1 VLSPA
6 LGGGRKPA
14 SSADLQA
21 SLRLAYFSFKQ
32 TVISSAFGM
41 NVLQSLKASGVHAKR
56 CSGVPCEERAGVAV
70 KDNRVAD
77 THKRAKGS
85 GRSSRN
91 S

>member
-6 LGGGRKPA
+6 LGGGFNPL
-14 SSADLQA
+14 SSAALQA
-21 SLRLAYFSFKQ
+21 SLRFAYFSFKQ
-32 TVISSAFGM
+32 IVISSALGM

-70 KDNRVAD
+70 MDNRVAD
-77 THKRAKGS
+77 THKRA
-85 GRSSRN
+85 GRNSRN